1 MFDHTHYVP
10 VLRWKQAEQHAL
22 RDLFPWVKSKL
33 TPLIEVPEWGS
44 STSQSSLLKY
54 PASILKMWG
63 TAPFFF
69 AFGPFSTSI
78 SENILEGFFD
88 ESKSRGLYII
98 PSTSI
103 TDNAA
108 LHDAIG
114 SRREKDEIEVCIR
127 LFREDLIRPDLS
139 PALETLMSHLRANEA
154 ATHLVVDLKIHQH
167 SDSLIA
173 PLLSQIP
180 NITKWRTLTVV
191 SGAFR
196 KNLTGLSVGRHEF
209 PRSEWTAWFTAVKN
223 HQLPRNPTF
232 GDYAVLHP
240 YLSEPKPD
248 MNVSAS
254 IRYTSFDYWVVMKG
268 EGLRNKSGAGF
279 AQYPANADLLTMQPE
294 FCGAWFSPGDRYISE
309 IALKQKPTGNPKTW
323 LQAGI
328 SHHLAFTT
336 DQMTKMFVSSR
347 G

>member
-22 RDLFPWVKSKL
+22 RDLFPSVKSKL
-33 TPLIEVPEWGS
+33 TPFIEAPEWGS
-44 STSQSSLLKY
+44 STSHSLLKY

-63 TAPFFF
+63 TASFFF
-69 AFGPFSTSI
+69 GFGPFSSSI
-78 SENILEGFFD
+78 SANTFEDFFA
-88 ESKSRGLYII
+88 ESTSRGL
-98 PSTSI
+98 SI
-103 TDNAA
+103 VPATGIADNVA

-114 SRREKDEIEVCIR
+114 CRSEKDGGEVCIR
-127 LFREDLIRPDLS
+127 LYREDLTRPDLS
-139 PALETLMSHLRANEA
+139 TALDKLMGHLRVNEA

-167 SDSLIA
+167 SDSLVA
-173 PLLSQIP
+173 PLLSRIP

-223 HQLPRNPTF
+223 HLLPRKPTF

-294 FCGAWFSPGDRYISE
+294 FTGAWFSSGDRYISE
-309 IALKQKPTGNPKTW
+309 IALKGKPTGNPKTW

-336 DQMTKMFVSSR
+336 DQMTKVFVSSR

>member
-22 RDLFPWVKSKL
+22 RDLFPWVKAKL
-33 TPLIEVPEWGS
+33 IPLIEAPEWGP
-44 STSQSSLLKY
+44 STSHSLLKY
-54 PASILKMWG
+54 PASILRMWG

-69 AFGPFSTSI
+69 AFGPYSSCITADTLEDFFAEST
-78 SENILEGFFD
+78 
-88 ESKSRGLYII
+88 SRGLSMVPATGIA
-98 PSTSI
+98 
-103 TDNAA
+103 DN
-108 LHDAIG
+108 LVLQDAFG
-114 SRREKDEIEVCIR
+114 CKSKKYGGEVCIR
-127 LFREDLIRPDLS
+127 LYREDLTSPDLCA
-139 PALETLMSHLRANEA
+139 ALDTLMGHLCVNEA
-154 ATHLVVDLKIHQH
+154 ITHLVVDLKIHRAT
-167 SDSLIA
+167 DSLLA

-180 NITKWRTLTVV
+180 RISKWRTLTVV

-209 PRSEWTAWFTAVKN
+209 SRSEWESWFTSVKN
-223 HQLPRNPTF
+223 HLLPRKPTF
-232 GDYAVLHP
+232 GDYTILHP
-240 YLSEPKPD
+240 YLPKPKPK

-268 EGLRNKSGAGF
+268 EGLRNKNGAGF
-279 AQYPANADLLTMQPE
+279 AQYPANADMLTMQPE
-294 FCGAWFSPGDRYISE
+294 FSGAWFSPGDRYISE
-309 IALKQKPTGNPKTW
+309 IALKKKPTGNPKTW

-336 DQMTKMFVSSR
+336 DQMTKVFVSSR